1 MDIGSR
7 STAGW
12 YKVFFTRTLFSV
24 CLLSTSL
31 VMVAI
36 ALLVRSIP
44 AFAELFGHIVR
55 FLLKWSYR
63 LYRRIF
69 LRLDPM
75 TQNQLGISTMEMPFR
90 LILSVL
96 ISGCLGCLIMLVLRL
111 RISWIAVTLFGLHGI
126 AVAWLWTDF
135 FEPQGLHIGEKI

>member
-1 MDIGSR
+1 M
-7 STAGW
+7 
-12 YKVFFTRTLFSV
+12 FFTRALFSI

-31 VMVAI
+31 VMVAV

-44 AFAELFGHIVR
+44 AFAELFGHGIR
-55 FLLKWSYR
+55 FLLKWSYHF
-63 LYRRIF
+63 YRRIF
-69 LRLDPM
+69 LLLDPM
-75 TQNQLGISTMEMPFR
+75 TQNQLGISAMAMPFR

-96 ISGCLGCLIMLVLRL
+96 ISACLGCLVMLILRL
-111 RISWIAVTLFGLHGI
+111 HISWIALVVFGLHGI

>member
-1 MDIGSR
+1 M
-7 STAGW
+7 
-12 YKVFFTRTLFSV
+12 FFARTIFSI

-31 VMVAI
+31 MMVAV

-44 AFAELFGHIVR
+44 AFAELLGHIIR
-55 FLLKWSYR
+55 FLLKWAFR

-69 LRLDPM
+69 LFLDPVA
-75 TQNQLGISTMEMPFR
+75 QNQLGISALEMPYR

-96 ISGCLGCLIMLVLRL
+96 ISACFGCLVMLIFHL
-111 RISWIAVTLFGLHGI
+111 RISWIAIAVFGLHGI
-126 AVAWLWTDF
+126 AVACLWTDF

>member
-1 MDIGSR
+1 M
-7 STAGW
+7 
-12 YKVFFTRTLFSV
+12 FFTRALFSI

-31 VMVAI
+31 VMVSV

-44 AFAELFGHIVR
+44 AFAELFGHIIR

-63 LYRRIF
+63 LYHRIF
-69 LRLDPM
+69 LFLDPM
-75 TQNQLGISTMEMPFR
+75 AQYQLGISAMEMPFR

-96 ISGCLGCLIMLVLRL
+96 ISACLGCLVMLVFHL
-111 RISWIAVTLFGLHGI
+111 RISWIAVALFGLHGI
-126 AVAWLWTDF
+126 AVALLWTDF

>member
-1 MDIGSR
+1 
-7 STAGW
+7 
-12 YKVFFTRTLFSV
+12 VFFARTIFSI

-31 VMVAI
+31 MMVAI

-44 AFAELFGHIVR
+44 AFAELLGHIIR
-55 FLLKWSYR
+55 FLLKWAFR

-69 LRLDPM
+69 LFLDPV
-75 TQNQLGISTMEMPFR
+75 TQNQLGISAMGMPYR

-96 ISGCLGCLIMLVLRL
+96 ISACLGCLVMLILHL
-111 RISWIAVTLFGLHGI
+111 RISWIAVAVFGLHGI
-126 AVAWLWTDF
+126 AVACLWTDF